1 MTAATRPFDFEAVI
15 VGGGP
20 AGATA
25 AAELAAAG
33 RRVLLVDRADRIK
46 PCGGAIPPRL
56 LADFDVPDSLLTA
69 RISAA
74 DIVAPSGRRV
84 DMRVQ
89 GGYVGMVDRDHF
101 DPWLRQRAEAE
112 GATLA
117 IGRMLDME
125 RDPAGGM
132 VVRIRLGAEE
142 RATSFRTR
150 LVIGADGANSLVR
163 RQAFGPDRRPP
174 YVFAYHEIVRSP
186 APGAATTF
194 DPAVCQVHYDARVSP
209 DFYGWVFPHGEATS
223 VGVGSAVKGFDL
235 KAATLALRRSCG
247 LEDAE
252 TIRREGAP
260 LPLKPMSRWDDGR
273 AVLLAGDAA
282 GIVAPASGE
291 GIWYAMTSGRLAAE
305 AGQSFLATG
314 DARALLG
321 ARRAFMADHGR
332 IFFVLGIMQ
341 SFWYRS
347 DKRRERFVAICDD
360 PDVQRLTWSSYL
372 DKRLQRRD
380 PLAHMRVFFKD
391 VGQMVRLAFQR
402 A

>member
-1 MTAATRPFDFEAVI
+1 MITEARPYDFEAIV

-25 AAELAAAG
+25 AADLAASG

-89 GGYVGMVDRDHF
+89 GGFVGMVDRDRF
-101 DPWLRQRAEAE
+101 DPWLRQRAEDAGAE
-112 GATLA
+112 LA
-117 IGRMLDME
+117 IGRVVDVV
-125 RDPAGGM
+125 RDPAGGV
-132 VVRIRLGAEE
+132 VVRMRLTGRE
-142 RATSFRTR
+142 RTVTLRTR
-150 LVIGADGANSLVR
+150 LLIGADGANSLVR
-163 RQAFGPDRRPP
+163 RETFGPDKRPP

-186 APGAATTF
+186 APGAVAF
-194 DPAVCQVHYDARVSP
+194 DPAVCQVHYDSRVSP

-223 VGVGSAVKGFDL
+223 IGVGSAVKGFDL
-235 KAATLALRRSCG
+235 KAATRALRRSCG

-260 LPLKPMSRWDDGR
+260 LPLKPMSRWDDGHG
-273 AVLLAGDAA
+273 VLLAGDAA

-305 AGQSFLATG
+305 AGNAFLATG
-314 DARALLG
+314 DARALAQ
-321 ARRAFMADHGR
+321 ARRRFMADHGR
-332 IFFVLGIMQ
+332 IFLVLGLMQ

-347 DKRRERFVAICDD
+347 DGRRERFVAICGD

-372 DKRLQRRD
+372 DKRFQRSD
-380 PLAHMRVFFKD
+380 PLAHVRVFVKD
-391 VGQMVRLAFQR
+391 VGQMVRLAFS
-402 A
+402 AS

>member
-1 MTAATRPFDFEAVI
+1 MISEARPYDFEAIV

-20 AGATA
+20 SGATA
-25 AAELAAAG
+25 AADLASSG
-33 RRVLLVDRADRIK
+33 RRVLLIDRADRIK

-89 GGYVGMVDRDHF
+89 GGYVGMVDRDLF
-101 DPWLRQRAEAE
+101 DPWLRERAVGE
-112 GATLA
+112 GAELA
-117 IGRMLDME
+117 IGRVIDVV
-125 RDPAGGM
+125 RDPAGGA
-132 VVRIRLGAEE
+132 VVRMRPAGSE
-142 RATSFRTR
+142 RSVTYRTR
-150 LVIGADGANSLVR
+150 LLIGADGANSLVR
-163 RQAFGPDRRPP
+163 REAFGPDRRPP

-186 APGAATTF
+186 GAGTADF

-209 DFYGWVFPHGEATS
+209 DFYGWVFPHGDATS
-223 VGVGSAVKGFDL
+223 IGVGSAVKGFDL
-235 KAATLALRRSCG
+235 KAATRTLRRSCG

-260 LPLKPMSRWDDGR
+260 LPLKPMSRWDDGHS
-273 AVLLAGDAA
+273 VLLAGDAA

-305 AGQSFLATG
+305 AGESFLATG
-314 DARALLG
+314 DARALAQ
-321 ARRAFMADHGR
+321 ARRRFMADHGR
-332 IFFVLGIMQ
+332 IFMVLGFMQ

-347 DKRRERFVAICDD
+347 DKRRERFVAICSD

-372 DKRLQRRD
+372 DKRIQHRD
-380 PLAHMRVFFKD
+380 PLAHVRVFFKD
-391 VGQMVRLAFQR
+391 VGQMVRLAVQR
-402 A
+402 T

>member
-1 MTAATRPFDFEAVI
+1 MIAEARPYDFEAIV

-25 AAELAAAG
+25 AADLAASG

-74 DIVAPSGRRV
+74 DIVAPSGKRV

-89 GGYVGMVDRDHF
+89 GGFVGMVDRDRF
-101 DPWLRQRAEAE
+101 DPWLRRRAEAA
-112 GATLA
+112 GAEFAT
-117 IGRMLDME
+117 GRVVDVV
-125 RDPAGGM
+125 RDPAGGT
-132 VVRIRLGAEE
+132 VVRMRRDGHDRTVSL
-142 RATSFRTR
+142 RTR
-150 LVIGADGANSLVR
+150 LLIGADGANSLVR
-163 RQAFGPDRRPP
+163 REIFGPGRRPP

-186 APGAATTF
+186 AAGAPAF

-209 DFYGWVFPHGEATS
+209 DFYGWVFPHGKATS
-223 VGVGSAVKGFDL
+223 IGVGSAVKGFDL
-235 KAATLALRRSCG
+235 KAATRALRRSCG

-260 LPLKPMSRWDDGR
+260 LPLKPMSRWDDGHG
-273 AVLLAGDAA
+273 VLLAGDAA

-305 AGQSFLATG
+305 AGNAFLATG
-314 DARALLG
+314 DARALAQ
-321 ARRAFMADHGR
+321 ARRRFMADHGR
-332 IFFVLGIMQ
+332 IFLVLGLMQ

-347 DKRRERFVAICDD
+347 DGRRERFVAICGD

-380 PLAHMRVFFKD
+380 PLAHVRVFVKD
-391 VGQMVRLAFQR
+391 VGQMMRLAFSG
-402 A
+402 